1 MLILF
6 DIDMT
11 LLTTN
16 GAGPAALA
24 DAGRALH
31 GPSFR
36 TDTIE
41 YGGRIDPD
49 IIGELLVANSVEPTL
64 EARADLRREYARRL
78 PGAVAGKTRS
88 MPGVPALLAA
98 LAGEAEVTVG
108 VLTGNF
114 EETGCHKLQAAGLDL
129 EGFRVRVW
137 GDDSPLEPHSRDQL
151 PGVAL
156 ERYTALHARELDPKH
171 AVIIGDTIHD
181 IACARAHG
189 LRALAVATG
198 HQPADILMGARPDL
212 VMADLSNT
220 QETLEW
226 LLNP

>member
-1 MLILF
+1 VLILF

-24 DAGRALH
+24 EAGRALH
-31 GPSFR
+31 GPEFR
-36 TDTIE
+36 TDTID

-49 IIGELLVANSVEPTL
+49 IIGELLTVNGVEPTL
-64 EARADLRREYARRL
+64 EARSALRREYAERL
-78 PGAVAGKTRS
+78 PAAVAGKTRS
-88 MPGVPALLAA
+88 MPGVPSLLAA

-156 ERYTALHARELDPKH
+156 ERYTALHARELDPAH
-171 AVIIGDTIHD
+171 AVVIGDTIHD

-198 HQPADILMGARPDL
+198 HQPADILERANPDL
-212 VMADLSNT
+212 VLADLSNT